1 MQALLIL
8 LSVVVALDLSVT
20 LDPSVTPLNEWP
32 MLQAHDAA
40 TTYLKSGLINR
51 WAKTQQ
57 NGGISGMLN
66 CAARA
71 FDWRPTLT
79 KDRKLLMHHGPDV
92 INHPMS
98 SALDELVAWSM
109 AQPQKNSPDDLV
121 ILGITDCTDSFSG
134 GAACLEAVSN
144 LLIEKNIKYV
154 NSSCTALK
162 GWSVQDAV
170 DFGQPPKG
178 HGAPIIA
185 TFGCWEE
192 NYDPSIACS
201 GFGKKLEYSMLTEDE
216 EGNED
221 NAIAYTCYNDSTT
234 KVFPLN
240 RMYAYLEK
248 YTQIGPPDGGRL
260 YSLQAIWQETAS
272 SVIVSGLHGSSLLLD
287 EVKSNFNHLLADRIK
302 NKQWNVSR
310 VNFVEVNN
318 VCDGGPA
325 LLKALKHAKAG
336 ST

>member
-1 MQALLIL
+1 VQALLIL

-109 AQPQKNSPDDLV
+109 AQPQKNSERFNEIQCYLP
-121 ILGITDCTDSFSG
+121 G
-134 GAACLEAVSN
+134 GA
-144 LLIEKNIKYV
+144 
-154 NSSCTALK
+154 
-162 GWSVQDAV
+162 
-170 DFGQPPKG
+170 
-178 HGAPIIA
+178 
-185 TFGCWEE
+185 
-192 NYDPSIACS
+192 SI
-201 GFGKKLEYSMLTEDE
+201 F
-216 EGNED
+216 
-221 NAIAYTCYNDSTT
+221 
-234 KVFPLN
+234 VV
-240 RMYAYLEK
+240 AYLHFGRIFHSQS
-248 YTQIGPPDGGRL
+248 TLPPWMTV
-260 YSLQAIWQETAS
+260 YSFA
-272 SVIVSGLHGSSLLLD
+272 
-287 EVKSNFNHLLADRIK
+287 
-302 NKQWNVSR
+302 
-310 VNFVEVNN
+310 
-318 VCDGGPA
+318 
-325 LLKALKHAKAG
+325 
-336 ST
+336 